1 MRWRLNVKKKFNI
14 DENISSKKTFVLLDN
29 VDSDN
34 EEEIGNLTNYFDTE
48 FIAEEEIL
56 LANNPLDTSLTTLEA
71 RINVVRDTEESK
83 KPNKKKK
90 EEP

>member
-14 DENISSKKTFVLLDN
+14 DENISSKKTFALLDN

-34 EEEIGNLTNYFDTE
+34 EEEIGNLTNDLDTE
-48 FIAEEEIL
+48 LIAEEEIL
-56 LANNPLDTSLTTLEA
+56 PANNPLDTSLTTLEA

-83 KPNKKKK
+83 KSNKKKK

>member
-34 EEEIGNLTNYFDTE
+34 EEEIGNLTNDLDTE
-48 FIAEEEIL
+48 LIAEEEIL
-56 LANNPLDTSLTTLEA
+56 PANNPLDTSLTTLEA

-83 KPNKKKK
+83 KSNKKKK